1 MKRRD
6 VERALNGVGAS
17 VLRTRGDHTVW
28 GCSCGKHITPVPKH
42 SEITAGVVGSI
53 QKQIACAPEG
63 WLQ

>member
-6 VERALNGVGAS
+6 VIKRLTDIGATLLREGGEHSIYRCACGLHQTALP
-17 VLRTRGDHTVW
+17 R
-28 GCSCGKHITPVPKH
+28 H

-53 QKQIACAPEG
+53 QKQIECQEKG